1 MASLLHTTWNTRL
14 LREGDFRFVRS
25 DVPDRLSA
33 DDLAWLLAHHITLA
47 VDLRSPQECAARPC
61 PLEQDPRF
69 QYLHLPVTTGDIV
82 PHCFEDVP
90 NSYLDMVDGQLM
102 HILDTLWSAGR
113 NAIYFCNAGKDR
125 TGVVSA
131 LLLQRM
137 GASRQEIVDNYVL
150 SADNLKTMLADF
162 VAKRPELKLE
172 VVTPRAWTM
181 EQFLDRVPDKLR
193 SISQNA

>member
-1 MASLLHTTWNTRL
+1 MASLLQSTLNTRL
-14 LREGDFRFVRS
+14 LREGSFRFVRS
-25 DVPDRLSA
+25 DVPDHPTEE
-33 DDLAWLLAHHITLA
+33 DINFLLAHQVTTV

-61 PLEQDPRF
+61 PLEQDARF
-69 QYLHLPVTTGDIV
+69 SYHHLPVSTGDIV

-90 NSYLDMVDGQLM
+90 ESYLAMVDDRLGE
-102 HILDTLWSAGR
+102 ILRLLW
-113 NAIYFCNAGKDR
+113 NAPSNALYFCNAGKDR

-131 LLLQRM
+131 LLLQRL

-150 SADNLKTMLADF
+150 SGPNLKAMLAEF

-181 EQFLDRVPDKLR
+181 EQFLDRVTPPVF
-193 SISQNA
+193 

>member
-1 MASLLHTTWNTRL
+1 MASLLSTTWNTRL

-25 DVPDRLSA
+25 DVPDRLSLS
-33 DDLAWLLAHHITLA
+33 DLDWLLAHEITLA

-90 NSYLDMVDGQLM
+90 NNYLDMVDGQLV
-102 HILDTLWSAGR
+102 HILDTLWNAGR

-150 SADNLKTMLADF
+150 SAESLKTMLAEF
-162 VAKRPELKLE
+162 IAKRPELKLE

-181 EQFLDRVPDKLR
+181 EQFLDRVPDRLR
-193 SISQNA
+193 DILQKA

>member
-1 MASLLHTTWNTRL
+1 MASLLSTTWNTRL

-25 DVPDRLSA
+25 DVPDRLSLS
-33 DDLAWLLAHHITLA
+33 DLDWLLAHEITLA

-69 QYLHLPVTTGDIV
+69 QYLHLPVATGDIV

-90 NSYLDMVDGQLM
+90 NNYLDMVDGQLV
-102 HILDTLWSAGR
+102 HILDTLWNAGR

-150 SADNLKTMLADF
+150 SAENLKTMLAEF

-181 EQFLDRVPDKLR
+181 EQFLDRVPDRLR
-193 SISQNA
+193 DILQKA